1 MCVFEGSNQLN
12 KKCYYLGIIF
22 SSIFIIAFQTIIVAL
37 IKNLIN
43 PENIKSFILS
53 EKPLYNFEISERDI
67 ANKKNITF
75 FEFKGRK
82 RKEGNTTIT
91 YDKKSFTKIF
101 QNKFFYEE
109 SDKNYFDYINKYSV
123 ESGNNCPDNYKK
135 CGILDSSKR
144 ILCLPEDD
152 QCPLN
157 GFGISDSESDTQY
170 NGYESKKVYDS
181 IDNSIYY
188 LYYTNKNTNGDIITE
203 FKLSDGIPCA
213 EISEINWINYYD
225 NEIEKFYGC
234 KTLVDGE
241 IISYRYS
248 QVSYGVI
255 NMISLYKDN
264 GLTDPPSYDYINDA
278 KVFLFVRNYNE
289 IDQKCF
295 EDFFENFEKEKKY
308 YDSILSVVRVLGA
321 ISIAFILV
329 TFIYMISICCCSL
342 IFYSISFVSPIY
354 GIICNIIIIALI
366 NKERIRYKCHLKG
379 FDKEIEELI
388 DNQYNNNTINIAMSS
403 LSLAFYIFV
412 LIFELCL
419 KFSKRGNEPISRTTV
434 VVQPLYPPGYQTP
447 NGSNMAYSNM
457 MVPPGS
463 YRIPYS

>member
-188 LYYTNKNTNGDIITE
+188 LYYTNKNSDGDIITE

-213 EISEINWINYYD
+213 EISEINWLKYYD
-225 NEIEKFYGC
+225 NEIENNYGC
-234 KTLVDGE
+234 KTFVDGDLNNR
-241 IISYRYS
+241 RYS

-255 NMISLYKDN
+255 NMKSLYKDN
-264 GLTDPPSYDYINDA
+264 GLTDPPNYDYIEGA
-278 KVFLFVRNYNE
+278 AVFLFVRNYNE
-289 IDQKCF
+289 IDEKCF
-295 EDFFENFEKEKKY
+295 NDFFENFEIEKKY
-308 YDSILSVVRVLGA
+308 YDSVLNVVRILGA
-321 ISIAFILV
+321 FSIAFILA
-329 TFIYMISICCCSL
+329 TFIYLISICCCNL
-342 IFYSISFVSPIY
+342 VFYSISFISPIY
-354 GIICNIIIIALI
+354 GIIYNIIILVLI
-366 NKERIRYKCHLKG
+366 NKERISYKCHL
-379 FDKEIEELI
+379 
-388 DNQYNNNTINIAMSS
+388 
-403 LSLAFYIFV
+403 
-412 LIFELCL
+412 
-419 KFSKRGNEPISRTTV
+419 
-434 VVQPLYPPGYQTP
+434 
-447 NGSNMAYSNM
+447 
-457 MVPPGS
+457 
-463 YRIPYS
+463 